1 MARTKS
7 VQSLFQVSFFFCSW
21 RTAPSWPGPPQYG
34 CFTITFRHNALARTP
49 LGEWSALLMSLLPDN
64 TQHSQ
69 QTDIHA
75 TGRIR
80 TRNPSKR
87 AAAEP
92 HLRPL
97 GHWNRLVK
105 FCYSLKLAAY
115 SFHNVVEGW
124 GIKLKWEWLEL
135 GALWQMRLLSVTAKL
150 YSSVINCN
158 IPYCGLLYLLIQ
170 YVQEWTRNGKTT
182 MLCDI
187 GSPHNI

>member
-1 MARTKS
+1 MARPKYEQT
-7 VQSLFQVSFFFCSW
+7 VFQVSVFFCSW
-21 RTAPSWPGPPQYG
+21 RTARSWPGSLQYG
-34 CFTITFRHNALARTP
+34 CFTITLRHRTLSRTP
-49 LGEWSALLMSLLPDN
+49 LEEWSALPRSLLPDN
-64 TQHSQ
+64 TQ

-75 TGRIR
+75 TSGIR

-87 AAAEP
+87 KAADP

-97 GHWNRLVK
+97 GHWDRFVK
-105 FCYSLKLAAY
+105 FCYSLKLTAY

-150 YSSVINCN
+150 ESSVINYY

-170 YVQEWTRNGKTT
+170 YVQEWTRIGKAAV
-182 MLCDI
+182 LCDI
-187 GSPHNI
+187 RSHHNI